1 MKSISANHEN
11 SGLAFWMLEVPR
23 ESDKARAGFDDKAV
37 HDLRV
42 ALRRCRSLADGF
54 RAVDPDKN
62 WKKMRRQATELFDSL
77 GALRDCHVMRDWI
90 QRLGREE
97 DPVAQRLSE
106 YVAQLESGF
115 AQQARIAIEGFDR
128 RKWQGW
134 TNILPRRTARLQ
146 PGSEVFQA
154 LALEKLDVARRL
166 QGYALKTAGEI
177 PLHRL
182 RIALKKFRYVIENFL
197 PQEHSIWKTGLKDV
211 QELLGEVHDLDLLKH
226 ALEQT
231 CGDLDPQCRG
241 QWEERIAA
249 ERADRI
255 ARYKQLVSGEDSLW
269 ARWRSGLPRGVEARQ
284 ASLKRLQVW
293 STFLETDTRHSRRV
307 ARFAVQ
313 IRDGLARVG
322 VLDGDVRKDREL
334 LRAAATAHEVG
345 RAAGDKNHHK
355 RSGKMISRI
364 EQLPGWTREEVLTM
378 AQVARYHRGTLPQTA
393 ELRDLAPA
401 QRQRIRLLAG
411 ILRLANALDDEH
423 DGSVRGVSVRRR
435 ESHVVIYAEGLRND
449 SVLAETVAG
458 ARHLLEVCCGLPII
472 VQPAPRRRVVQ
483 PPRKR
488 PVRVVSE
495 TT

>member
-1 MKSISANHEN
+1 MTSVSANHEN
-11 SGLAFWMLEVPR
+11 SGLAFWMMEVPS

-77 GALRDCHVMRDWI
+77 GALRDCHVMREWI
-90 QRLGREE
+90 QRLGREG
-97 DPVAQRLSE
+97 DPVAQRLTE

-115 AQQARIAIEGFDR
+115 GQQARVAIESFDR
-128 RKWQGW
+128 RKWQSW
-134 TNILPRRTARLQ
+134 ANALPRRTARLQ

-166 QGYALKTAGEI
+166 QRNALKTSAEI

-197 PQEHSIWKTGLKDV
+197 PQEHTIWKSGLKDV
-211 QELLGEVHDLDLLKH
+211 QELLGEVHDLDLLKR

-231 CGDLDPQCRG
+231 CGDLDPQKR
-241 QWEERIAA
+241 QWEERLAA
-249 ERADRI
+249 ERAARI
-255 ARYKQLVSGEDSLW
+255 ASYRQLVSGEDSLW
-269 ARWRSGLPRGVEARQ
+269 VRWRSGLPRGVAARQ

-293 STFLETDTRHSRRV
+293 SSFLETDTRHSRRV
-307 ARFAVQ
+307 ARFAEQ
-313 IRDGLARVG
+313 IRDGLARAG
-322 VLDGDVRKDREL
+322 VLKSDGRKDREL

-345 RAAGDKNHHK
+345 RAAGNKNHHK

-378 AQVARYHRGTLPQTA
+378 ARVARYHRGTLPQA
-393 ELRDLAPA
+393 SELRDLAPGE
-401 QRQRIRLLAG
+401 RQRIRLLAG
-411 ILRLANALDDEH
+411 ILRLANALDDQH
-423 DGSVRGVSVRRR
+423 DGSVRRVSVARR
-435 ESHVVIYAEGLRND
+435 EGFVVIYAHGLRHD
-449 SVLAETVAG
+449 SLLAETVAG
-458 ARHLLEVCCGLPII
+458 ARHLLEVSCGLPII
-472 VQPAPRRRVVQ
+472 VQP
-483 PPRKR
+483 PRKPR
-488 PVRVVSE
+488 VRAASA
-495 TT
+495 TP